1 MDVTTALKNRKSVRA
16 FTAQPLEREV
26 IRAILDA
33 ARHAP
38 SGVNM
43 QPWEVAV
50 VTGETKRRL
59 DAALE
64 GAFKEGVA
72 PSMAYDYY
80 PKSWEEPFKSRR
92 KACGLQM
99 YGALGITREDQTRQ
113 AEQWAANFRAFDAPA
128 VLFCFIDASLAT
140 GAFIDCGIF
149 LQSVMLAATER
160 GVATCTQAALAEYA
174 EVVKDLLKIA
184 PDKVLVAGVAMG
196 YEAKEAPINGYR
208 TPREEIENFV
218 TFYDG

>member
-1 MDVTTALKNRKSVRA
+1 MDVATALQTRKSVRSY
-16 FTAQPLEREV
+16 TQQPLKKEV

-59 DAALE
+59 DEALE
-64 GAFKEGVA
+64 NAFREGVA
-72 PSMAYDYY
+72 ASMAYDYY
-80 PKSWEEPFKSRR
+80 PKTWEEPFKSRR

-99 YGALGITREDQTRQ
+99 YGALGIGRDDTGRQ
-113 AEQWAANFRAFDAPA
+113 AEQWAANFRAFDAPV
-128 VLFCFIDASLAT
+128 VLFLFIDPSLGT
-140 GAFIDCGIF
+140 GAYIDCGIF

-160 GVATCTQAALAEYA
+160 GVATCPQAALAEYA
-174 EVVKDLLKIA
+174 DIVKTRLGIETG
-184 PDKVLVAGVAMG
+184 KVLIAGLAMG
-196 YEAKEAPINGYR
+196 YEDQDAPVNGYR
-208 TPREEIENFV
+208 TPREAVEAF
-218 TFYDG
+218 TSFYG